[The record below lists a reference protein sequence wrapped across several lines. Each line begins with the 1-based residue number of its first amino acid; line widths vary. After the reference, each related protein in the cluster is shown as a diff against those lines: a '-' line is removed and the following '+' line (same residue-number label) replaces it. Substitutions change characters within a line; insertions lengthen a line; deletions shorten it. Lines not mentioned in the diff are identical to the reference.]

1 MNKEQKY
8 WLAFAK
14 TDGIGSMTLSDIYKK
29 FGSMKE
35 AWEAST
41 ADWLASAMVLT
52 ASYEEPEKVCR
63 LKLAT
68 IEKFKQK
75 QKEIDIEALEKE
87 LLKKEVKFI
96 TILDKS
102 YPPILKQIYNP
113 PATLFYKGNFPKIN
127 LEFALAAVGSRNC
140 SFNAVESTKS
150 IISELNGS
158 DLTIVSGG
166 AKGIDT
172 VSHEAALNAG
182 LKTIAV
188 LGGGFDNLYPKSN
201 AKLFERIVKAGG
213 ALVSEYHPCVFP
225 EAFRFPLRNRIISG
239 LSKGTLVSEAGEK
252 SGALI
257 TARLCLE
264 QNRELMC
271 LPGIISNPNTYG
283 THKLLKD
290 GAGLV
295 TCGADILNYM
305 GWEEKNTTCVN
316 NQAVVDLTEEEKIVY
331 DIISLEPS
339 GSDKIISLTKFD
351 VGDVMVILTTLE
363 LKGVIKQLPGET
375 YMRIN

>member
-1 MNKEQKY
+1 MNNELKY
-8 WLAFAK
+8 WLAFAR
-14 TDGIGSMTLSDIYKK
+14 TDGVGGMTLSDIYKK

-35 AWEAST
+35 AWEASN
-41 ADWLASAMVLT
+41 ADWLAPAMILT
-52 ASYEEPEKVCR
+52 TSCEETEKTCT
-63 LKLAT
+63 LKLST

-75 QKEIDIEALEKE
+75 QKDINVDSLEEE
-87 LLKKEVKFI
+87 LAQKNVRVI
-96 TILDKS
+96 TILDEN
-102 YPPILKQIYNP
+102 YPSILKQIYNP
-113 PATLFYKGNFPKIN
+113 PMMLFYKGDFSQIN
-127 LEFALAAVGSRNC
+127 LEYALAVVGSRNC
-140 SFNAVESTKS
+140 SFNAIESTKYV
-150 IISELNGS
+150 IKELINTGI
-158 DLTIVSGG
+158 TIVSGG

-172 VSHEAALNAG
+172 ASHEAALTAN

-201 AKLFERIVKAGG
+201 IKLFEKIVETGG
-213 ALVSEYHPCVFP
+213 ILLSEYHPYVFP

-239 LSKGTLVSEAGEK
+239 LSKGTLVAEAGEK

-295 TCGADILNYM
+295 TCGADILSCM
-305 GWEEKNTTCVN
+305 GWEEKTSACVIQ
-316 NQAVVDLTEEEKIVY
+316 QAVVDLTEEEKIVY

-339 GSDKIISLTKFD
+339 SSDKIISLTQFD

-363 LKGVIKQLPGET
+363 LKGIIKQLPGET
-375 YMRIN
+375 YTRVN